1 VSAATSPDRASLDRV
16 VPRVDAWRD
25 GVASPVTPDGSAKE
39 WMHFCVRL
47 PGTPAGHLLI
57 NVSVTE
63 RLLPTGPER
72 AARLMALAVAEGT
85 TWSGTVR
92 SFTDE
97 EAAGRAGEIA
107 LRMGDNRLS
116 WSDGAFGL
124 SLRTDE
130 LSAELRLAPLTLPT
144 TASGVSLGA
153 SHAIHWVVLPRLEAT
168 GWVRLEGARELR
180 LDRALAY
187 HDHNWGRF
195 RWGGDLAWEWGF
207 VHPRDPAC
215 PWSVVFARVS
225 DGGRHRTLSQGA
237 LVWRGDALVRTFQ
250 DREVLVSLEGTH
262 GGPRPLTL
270 PRVASLLVPG
280 ASAGVPARL
289 RVAAAGQGERLRLD
303 FATRSKARVAIPSD
317 VDPFRLV
324 LLNETCGDAQVA
336 GETAAGA
343 FQFDGPAIMEFVR
356 G

>member
-1 VSAATSPDRASLDRV
+1 MNATLDCALLDRV

-25 GVASPVTPDGSAKE
+25 GVTSAATADGSAKE

-47 PGTPAGHLLI
+47 PGQPAGHLLL
-57 NVSVTE
+57 NVSITE

-72 AARLMALAVAEGT
+72 AARLVALAVADGE

-92 SFTDE
+92 SFAGE
-97 EAAGRAGEIA
+97 EVAGRAGEIA
-107 LRMGDNRLS
+107 LRMGDSRVT
-116 WSDGAFGL
+116 WSDGAFRI
-124 SLRTDE
+124 SLRTAE

-144 TASGVSLGA
+144 VASGVSLGA
-153 SHAIHWVVLPRLEAT
+153 AHAIHWVVLPRLEAT
-168 GWVRLEGARELR
+168 GWVRLAGARELR
-180 LDRALAY
+180 LERALAY

-207 VHPRDPAC
+207 ALPRDPAC

-225 DGGRHRTLSQGA
+225 DGGRHRTLSLGA
-237 LVWRGDALVRTFQ
+237 LVWRADALVRTFQ
-250 DREVLVSLEGTH
+250 DREVQVSLEGTH

-270 PRVASLLVPG
+270 PPIASLLAPG

-289 RVAAAGQGERLRLD
+289 RVEAAGHGERLRLD

-324 LLNETCGDAQVA
+324 LLNETCGDAEVS